1 MSNDDVGGVV
11 KVIELIGS
19 SPRSFSDAVRNAVK
33 TASKSVRHI
42 QGVDVLSSS
51 AQTDDR
57 GELTSYRV
65 HCKIAFL
72 VEGSSSDTKRAKK
85 SSRAQAGPATASA
98 GSAASRAATR

>member
-1 MSNDDVGGVV
+1 MSSDDVDGVV
-11 KVIELIGS
+11 KVIELVGS

-42 QGVDVLSSS
+42 QGVDVLSST
-51 AQTDDR
+51 AQANEE

-72 VEGSSSDTKRAKK
+72 VETARDEPKRTRR
-85 SSRAQAGPATASA
+85 SSRSQSGPATASA
-98 GSAASRAATR
+98 GSAASRGATR